1 MTYMLTNF
9 LSRYHPRYIRSLVYM
24 MQASE
29 YDICEFLK
37 WFWRTKD
44 FRNVEKRKCLEKTT
58 KAKLLLLFGGIFL
71 IAYIAAAL
79 VAVNFILYP
88 YKIFFLISLLYAM
101 PYFLVLLLAVFLFL
115 GQNLLQKPYEFFI
128 IKKAREKL
136 LRHKAIKIAIAGSF
150 GKTSMREILKMILSE
165 GKKARAPGHSYNT
178 PLGISKFIGSLKGDE
193 EVLIFELGEYYTGD
207 IRKLCNLVRPQYGFI
222 TGINEAHLDRFR
234 TLSNTVQTIFELSE
248 FVPDNSIYINVE
260 NVLARENAKSEFIVY
275 SRKGVNG
282 WKILNP
288 KTDLSGTSFILKKD
302 NIKIKMESSLL
313 GLHQIGPLSAAADMA
328 FLLGLTPEQIQKG
341 VKKTKPFDHRLEP
354 KMDSS
359 GVITL
364 DDSYNGNPD
373 GVGAVIDFLASLKN
387 HRRFYVTPGLVEMS
401 SRTDV
406 VHKEIGDKLAK
417 AQIEKV
423 ILIKNSV
430 TPYIERGLK
439 EAGFKGEI
447 RWFNDA
453 LSAFN
458 ALPSLTVK
466 GDIVL
471 LQNDWPDQYA

>member
-1 MTYMLTNF
+1 MRQALKNFFSRYRPRHVRSIVYML
-9 LSRYHPRYIRSLVYM
+9 
-24 MQASE
+24 QASE
-29 YDICEFLK
+29 YNIRDFLK
-37 WFWRTKD
+37 WYWRTKN
-44 FRNVEKRKCLEKTT
+44 FSNVEKRKRLEKTA

-71 IAYIAAAL
+71 IVYIAAAL
-79 VAVNFILYP
+79 VVFNFIPYP
-88 YKIFFLISLLYAM
+88 YKIFFLAVLLYAM
-101 PYFLVLLLAVFLFL
+101 PYILVLLLAVFLFL

-150 GKTSMREILKMILSE
+150 GKTSMREILKTILSE
-165 GKKARAPGHSYNT
+165 GKKVAAPGHSHNT
-178 PLGISKFIGSLKGDE
+178 PIAIGKFIESLKGDE
-193 EVLIFELGEYYTGD
+193 EVLIFELGEYYPGD

-234 TLSNTVQTIFELSE
+234 TLSSTVQTIFELSE

-302 NIKIKMESSLL
+302 NIEIKMESGLL

-373 GVGAVIDFLASLKN
+373 GAGAVIDFLASLKN
-387 HRRFYVTPGLVEMS
+387 HRRFYVTPGLVEMGF
-401 SRTDV
+401 RIDV

>member
-1 MTYMLTNF
+1 
-9 LSRYHPRYIRSLVYM
+9 
-24 MQASE
+24 
-29 YDICEFLK
+29 
-37 WFWRTKD
+37 
-44 FRNVEKRKCLEKTT
+44 
-58 KAKLLLLFGGIFL
+58 
-71 IAYIAAAL
+71 
-79 VAVNFILYP
+79 
-88 YKIFFLISLLYAM
+88 
-101 PYFLVLLLAVFLFL
+101 
-115 GQNLLQKPYEFFI
+115 
-128 IKKAREKL
+128 
-136 LRHKAIKIAIAGSF
+136 
-150 GKTSMREILKMILSE
+150 
-165 GKKARAPGHSYNT
+165 
-178 PLGISKFIGSLKGDE
+178 
-193 EVLIFELGEYYTGD
+193 
-207 IRKLCNLVRPQYGFI
+207 
-222 TGINEAHLDRFR
+222 
-234 TLSNTVQTIFELSE
+234 
-248 FVPDNSIYINVE
+248 
-260 NVLARENAKSEFIVY
+260 
-275 SRKGVNG
+275 
-282 WKILNP
+282 
-288 KTDLSGTSFILKKD
+288 
-302 NIKIKMESSLL
+302 MESGLL
-313 GLHQIGPLSAAADMA
+313 VLHQIGPLSAAADMA

-341 VKKTKPFDHRLEP
+341 VKKIKPFDHRLEP

-373 GVGAVIDFLASLKN
+373 GAGAVIDFLASLKN
-387 HRRFYVTPGLVEMS
+387 HRRFYVTPGLVEMGF
-401 SRTDV
+401 RIDV